1 MSRLWE
7 VNELKVTFQLHTV
20 LQMQTPKGR
29 VTTLQHEMQ
38 RGQTIKE
45 ALAALGLAIDPEQT
59 LIVVN
64 RQNVGLDY
72 QPRDGEVIHLIPAI
86 AGG

>member
-1 MSRLWE
+1 
-7 VNELKVTFQLHTV
+7 VNKLAVTFQLHTV
-20 LQMQTPKGR
+20 LQIETPKGR
-29 VTTLQHEMQ
+29 ITALQYQMQ
-38 RGQTIKE
+38 RGQTIEE
-45 ALAALGLAIDPEQT
+45 ALQALGLAIDPEQT

-72 QPRDGEVIHLIPAI
+72 QPKDGDIIHLIPAI

>member
-1 MSRLWE
+1 MNKPE
-7 VNELKVTFQLHTV
+7 VTFQLHTV
-20 LQMQTPKGR
+20 LQMQTPTGR
-29 VTTLQHEMQ
+29 VTALRYEMQ
-38 RGQTIKE
+38 RGETIEE
-45 ALAALGLAIDPEQT
+45 ALQALGLAIDPEQT

-72 QPRDGEVIHLIPAI
+72 QPRDGDVIHLIPAI